1 MRVALLVACLAIA
14 RMVSATCLGNCQQL
28 YGGSGPD
35 YASCVQD
42 CGVCGNGEL
51 EGDEEC
57 DDGNLVNGDCCDA
70 TCHFEPAGSV
80 CDDGDGDPCTNGTCD
95 AEGDCDSEEAPA
107 TTCHEP
113 VAAGRSSLTMHR
125 AAADA
130 KDLLEWKWRG
140 AQGSGGSEFGNPTGG
155 TGYDLCAYDTTGLL
169 ASIPVPAAEGCDSPP
184 CWKERRGRFTTA
196 AARETPT
203 ERPR

>member
-1 MRVALLVACLAIA
+1 M
-14 RMVSATCLGNCQQL
+14 
-28 YGGSGPD
+28 
-35 YASCVQD
+35 
-42 CGVCGNGEL
+42 
-51 EGDEEC
+51 
-57 DDGNLVNGDCCDA
+57 NGDCCDA